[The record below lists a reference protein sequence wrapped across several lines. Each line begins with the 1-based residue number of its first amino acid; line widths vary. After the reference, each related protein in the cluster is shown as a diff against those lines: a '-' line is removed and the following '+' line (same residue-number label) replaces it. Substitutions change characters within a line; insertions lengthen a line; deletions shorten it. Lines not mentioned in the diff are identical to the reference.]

1 MDYNRLV
8 TKYTNCIHGKA
19 LIVLTYFGAKKRM
32 ENIYSSLLKKVFV

>member
-19 LIVLTYFGAKKRM
+19 LIVLTCFGAKNAYG
-32 ENIYSSLLKKVFV
+32 EHL